1 MRVKSLPGV
10 IALVLAAFLAGGCA
24 TPIDKGDATPKLARG
39 AEANVAVS
47 VIEARPYVLAGDK
60 TPKFEGI
67 FRGAF
72 GIPHTID
79 RPNRPADD
87 RFVDYLA
94 EMLKDGLAGAGHG
107 VSVVKLP
114 VNASLDSAWTKLA
127 ETGAG
132 RFIVIRVLESNWDA
146 GGISGNFVYKYE
158 FDLRVATRAGP
169 AWQGKSF
176 VAREVN
182 PASDKYNVFDMHTV
196 RYKAI
201 METMFADPEVRQL
214 LQ

>member
-1 MRVKSLPGV
+1 MRAKSLLGV
-10 IALVLAAFLAGGCA
+10 IALAASLAGGCA

-39 AEANVAVS
+39 AETRVAVS
-47 VIEARPYVLAGDK
+47 VIEARPYVLAGEK

-72 GIPHTID
+72 GIPHSIN

-94 EMLKDGLAGAGHG
+94 EMLKDGLAGAGHE
-107 VSVVKLP
+107 VTMVKLP
-114 VNASLDSAWTKLA
+114 VNAPLDSAWAKLA

-158 FDLRVATRAGP
+158 FDLRLATRAGP

-182 PASDKYNVFDMHTV
+182 PASGTYNVFDMHTV

-201 METMFADPEVRQL
+201 MESMFADPEIRSL

>member
-1 MRVKSLPGV
+1 MQTRSLFG
-10 IALVLAAFLAGGCA
+10 ILALVVAVSLAGGCA
-24 TPIDKGDATPKLARG
+24 TPIEKGDATPKLARG
-39 AEANVAVS
+39 AEAKVAVS
-47 VIEARPYVLAGDK
+47 VIEARTYVLSGEK
-60 TPKFEGI
+60 TTKFEGI

-72 GIPHTID
+72 GIPHSIN
-79 RPNRPADD
+79 RPNRPADE

-94 EMLKDGLAGAGHG
+94 EMLKDGLAGAGHDAT
-107 VSVVKLP
+107 VVKLP
-114 VNASLDSAWTKLA
+114 ENASLDSAWTKLA

-132 RFIVIRVLESNWDA
+132 QFIVIRVLESNWDA

-158 FDLRVATRAGP
+158 FDLRLAGRGGP
-169 AWQGKSF
+169 AWRGKTF

-182 PASDKYNVFDMHTV
+182 PASGTYNVFDMHTV

-201 METMFADPEVRQL
+201 MESMFADPEIRSL